1 MINMKRRTFLKGSVA
16 AGAVSAA
23 VGAGLL
29 TPRAVLAAAWPTDA
43 FKATT
48 VDAALDALTG
58 AHATQASDKVQID
71 APDLG
76 ENSAVVPVKVI
87 SSLDDIESI
96 SIIVS
101 KNASPLTASFILGP
115 GVLGFV
121 NTRIK
126 MGKTSSVIAVVK
138 AGGKLYSAQKEVKI
152 TIGGCGG

>member
-29 TPRAVLAAAWPTDA
+29 IPRAVLAAWPTNA
-43 FKATT
+43 FQAT
-48 VDAALDALTG
+48 DMNAALDALSG
-58 AHATQASDKVQID
+58 SHDLASSDKVQID

-76 ENSAVVPVKVI
+76 ENSAVVPIKVF
-87 SSLDDIESI
+87 SQLDNIESM
-96 SIIVS
+96 SIVVE

-115 GVLGFV
+115 GVEGFV

-126 MGKTSSVIAVVK
+126 MGKTSNVIAVVK
-138 AGGKLYSAQKEVKI
+138 ADGKLYSAQKEVKI

>member
-23 VGAGLL
+23 VGVGLL
-29 TPRAVLAAAWPTDA
+29 TPRAVLAAWPTNA
-43 FKATT
+43 FKATS
-48 VDAALDALTG
+48 VAAALDALSGT
-58 AHATQASDKVQID
+58 HAMTSSDKVQID

-76 ENSAVVPVKVI
+76 ENSAVVPVKVF
-87 SSLDDIESI
+87 SQLDNIESM
-96 SIIVS
+96 SIVVE
-101 KNASPLTASFILGP
+101 KNVSPLTASFILGP
-115 GVLGFV
+115 GVEGFV

-126 MGKTSSVIAVVK
+126 MGKTSNVIAVVK

>member
-29 TPRAVLAAAWPTDA
+29 TPRAVLAAWPTNA
-43 FKATT
+43 FQATS
-48 VDAALDALTG
+48 VDAALDALAG
-58 AHATQASDKVQID
+58 SHAMQASDKVQID

-76 ENSAVVPVKVI
+76 ENSAVVPVKVT
-87 SSLDDIESI
+87 SQLADIESI
-96 SIIVS
+96 SIIVD

-115 GVLGFV
+115 GVEGFV

-126 MGKTSSVIAVVK
+126 MGKTSNVIAVVK

>member
-23 VGAGLL
+23 VGAGLM
-29 TPRAVLAAAWPTDA
+29 TPRAVLAAWPTDA
-43 FKATT
+43 FSAGT
-48 VDAALDALTG
+48 VDAALDALSG
-58 AHATQASDKVQID
+58 SHATESSDKVQIE

-76 ENSAVVPVKVI
+76 ENSAVVPVKVL
-87 SSLDDIESI
+87 SQLDNIESI
-96 SIIVS
+96 SILVE

-115 GVLGFV
+115 GVQGFV

-126 MGKTSSVIAVVK
+126 MGKTSNVIAVVK